1 MFRPAQS
8 ACVLSFD
15 NFELDLRAGELR
27 KGGVKLRLQGQP
39 IQVLAALL
47 NRSGELVTR
56 DELRA
61 QVWSG
66 DTFVDF
72 DHSLHNAI
80 ARIREV
86 LGDSAGTPRYIETLP
101 RRGYRF
107 IGKVERLVPEQLPI
121 SEQAKENV
129 EASPHAWGSH
139 ARAAVAITFFTLV
152 ALGFAL
158 WLVPTLSHTN
168 NAGLPLRSIAVLPL
182 DNLSGDPTQD
192 YFVDGMTE
200 ELITDLAKVSA
211 LRVTSRTSAMRY
223 KGTKKSLPEI
233 ARELN
238 VDGVVEGSV
247 MRSGDR
253 VRVTAQL
260 LNGPKDQ
267 HLWAETYERSLGD
280 VLSMQSEVAQTIA
293 QRVQAQMTPQ
303 QQARLRAARSVN
315 PEALEAY
322 LRGRYYLT
330 TEFTKGEELQKG
342 RRYFEDAIAKDPS
355 FAAAYSG
362 LADSYAYLAFFRQLP
377 PDTAFRLAKEA
388 VRKALELDDS
398 IGEAHDTLAML
409 HWRYEWDDAAAE
421 REFDRAIALAP
432 SYSCAHEDR
441 SEYLSMHGRR
451 AEALAELAKS
461 IELDP
466 SPSSELT
473 EAGTYYQL
481 RDYLQLADAA
491 RRGVASNPGE
501 WLEHYYLGIGYEGT
515 GKRLE
520 AISEYQRAIE
530 ISGGDQDAM
539 AALAHAYAVMGKK
552 SEALKILDELQKRS
566 DHLYV
571 SPYLIATIYA
581 GLGEKNRAFEFLEK
595 AYAEKSLDMSWHLKA
610 DPRIDNLRAD
620 PRFLILSRRL
630 GMPGQPARPA
640 GENQL
645 AEKRPS

>member
-233 ARELN
+233 ARELI
-238 VDGVVEGSV
+238 DQCKPHFKCFYEE
-247 MRSGDR
+247 
-253 VRVTAQL
+253 
-260 LNGPKDQ
+260 KD
-267 HLWAETYERSLGD
+267 S
-280 VLSMQSEVAQTIA
+280 I
-293 QRVQAQMTPQ
+293 
-303 QQARLRAARSVN
+303 
-315 PEALEAY
+315 
-322 LRGRYYLT
+322 
-330 TEFTKGEELQKG
+330 G
-342 RRYFEDAIAKDPS
+342 RRYRRQDAIGTPFCITIDHQTKEDQTVTIR
-355 FAAAYSG
+355 YR
-362 LADSYAYLAFFRQLP
+362 DSMTQ
-377 PDTAFRLAKEA
+377 
-388 VRKALELDDS
+388 
-398 IGEAHDTLAML
+398 
-409 HWRYEWDDAAAE
+409 E
-421 REFDRAIALAP
+421 RIALA
-432 SYSCAHEDR
+432 DVK
-441 SEYLSMHGRR
+441 
-451 AEALAELAKS
+451 AL
-461 IELDP
+461 
-466 SPSSELT
+466 
-473 EAGTYYQL
+473 
-481 RDYLQLADAA
+481 
-491 RRGVASNPGE
+491 
-501 WLEHYYLGIGYEGT
+501 
-515 GKRLE
+515 
-520 AISEYQRAIE
+520 
-530 ISGGDQDAM
+530 
-539 AALAHAYAVMGKK
+539 VMD
-552 SEALKILDELQKRS
+552 KIKM
-566 DHLYV
+566 
-571 SPYLIATIYA
+571 
-581 GLGEKNRAFEFLEK
+581 F
-595 AYAEKSLDMSWHLKA
+595 
-610 DPRIDNLRAD
+610 
-620 PRFLILSRRL
+620 
-630 GMPGQPARPA
+630 
-640 GENQL
+640 
-645 AEKRPS
+645 